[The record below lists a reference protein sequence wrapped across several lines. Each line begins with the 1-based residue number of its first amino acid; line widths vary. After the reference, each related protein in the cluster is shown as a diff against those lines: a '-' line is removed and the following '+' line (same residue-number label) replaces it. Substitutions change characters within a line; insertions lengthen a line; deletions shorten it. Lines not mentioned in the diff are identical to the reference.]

1 MLKNY
6 FKAAWRNF
14 RKRKIHI
21 LINVLGLAIGLC
33 ACITIYL
40 ISRYE
45 FSFDSFHPDKDRI
58 YRIAGKVEES
68 NGQSFYVEDIPP
80 QAPSTLRKEVPGFE
94 TVAGFYRYR
103 PKVTIE
109 KQNHERVNYDCFVEG
124 SNTPGVIIADSNYF
138 SIFQYEWL
146 AGSSA
151 TSLNEPYNVGLSEI
165 TARKYFGTSN
175 WKEVIGKEVIYDDSL
190 KVRVSG
196 IVKDWNKNTDFPYR
210 EFISFSTIKSSFL
223 KEEMDKNDWRP
234 GKGNIWIWSVAKL
247 APGVSHDQIRSRMQG
262 IIQKNMRLDLDTKFS
277 LQLQPLADIHF
288 NNDYAHDDIR
298 KAHKPTLFGLI
309 TIAIFLLIIAVIN
322 FINLT
327 AALSIER
334 EKEIGIRKVMGSS
347 ARSIIFQFLIETFL
361 VVQVA
366 VVIALTLTG
375 LVFSV
380 FKGFFPSGVVLD
392 LFNPDTLL
400 FILLVTI
407 VTVLISGLY
416 PAKVLSSFVPVVS
429 LKGSST
435 AQKRVSKWSF
445 QKGLIVFQF
454 TLSLIFTISSIVII
468 DQIRFMRYSDFK
480 FSTDTVIIINNWDDQ
495 HGKIRV
501 LKQQI
506 EQLSG
511 VEKVI
516 LESKPPAGVIEEE
529 PLKYKGKEEIE
540 MLVSKQGGDENFI
553 PFYAMK
559 LLAGRNLR
567 HSDSLSEF
575 VINETFVK
583 KLGFQTPDQA
593 IGRLLY
599 KGNKAY
605 PIAGVVQDFHE
616 GSFHEA
622 IGPLAIGHM
631 PEREKS
637 LAIRLATHEKSV
649 ASSESLIRKIENIW
663 SGIYP
668 GITFSYTFFDAI
680 IARMYEKEQKTSK
693 LMLTAMLISIIISS
707 LGLLGLVM
715 FTTQIKKKEI
725 GIRKVLGAS
734 FGNIV
739 LHISREF
746 IILIFIAMLIASPV
760 AWYFMNHWLQNFA
773 YRIHINWWVF
783 VLAGF
788 IALIITLLTIG
799 FHCIKAALTN
809 PALSIR
815 QE

>member
-1 MLKNY
+1 M
-6 FKAAWRNF
+6 
-14 RKRKIHI
+14 
-21 LINVLGLAIGLC
+21 
-33 ACITIYL
+33 
-40 ISRYE
+40 
-45 FSFDSFHPDKDRI
+45 
-58 YRIAGKVEES
+58 
-68 NGQSFYVEDIPP
+68 
-80 QAPSTLRKEVPGFE
+80 
-94 TVAGFYRYR
+94 
-103 PKVTIE
+103 
-109 KQNHERVNYDCFVEG
+109 
-124 SNTPGVIIADSNYF
+124 
-138 SIFQYEWL
+138 
-146 AGSSA
+146 
-151 TSLNEPYNVGLSEI
+151 
-165 TARKYFGTSN
+165 
-175 WKEVIGKEVIYDDSL
+175 
-190 KVRVSG
+190 
-196 IVKDWNKNTDFPYR
+196 
-210 EFISFSTIKSSFL
+210 
-223 KEEMDKNDWRP
+223 
-234 GKGNIWIWSVAKL
+234 
-247 APGVSHDQIRSRMQG
+247 
-262 IIQKNMRLDLDTKFS
+262 
-277 LQLQPLADIHF
+277 
-288 NNDYAHDDIR
+288 
-298 KAHKPTLFGLI
+298 
-309 TIAIFLLIIAVIN
+309 
-322 FINLT
+322 
-327 AALSIER
+327 
-334 EKEIGIRKVMGSS
+334 
-347 ARSIIFQFLIETFL
+347 
-361 VVQVA
+361 
-366 VVIALTLTG
+366 
-375 LVFSV
+375 
-380 FKGFFPSGVVLD
+380 
-392 LFNPDTLL
+392 
-400 FILLVTI
+400 
-407 VTVLISGLY
+407 
-416 PAKVLSSFVPVVS
+416 LSSFVPVVS

-480 FSTDTVIIINNWDDQ
+480 FSTDAVIIINNWDDQ
-495 HGKIRV
+495 HGKIKV

-516 LESKPPAGVIEEE
+516 LQSKPPTGVIEEE

-540 MLVSKQGGDENFI
+540 MLVSRQGGDENFI

-559 LLAGRNLR
+559 LLAGRNLL

-575 VINETFVK
+575 VINETFAK

-593 IGRLLY
+593 IGKLLY
-599 KGNKAY
+599 KENKAY

-616 GSFHEA
+616 GSFHEV
-622 IGPLAIGHM
+622 IGPLVIGHM
-631 PEREKS
+631 PENEKS

-649 ASSESLIRKIENIW
+649 AGSESLIRKIENIW
-663 SGIYP
+663 GGIYP
-668 GITFSYTFFDAI
+668 DITFNYKFFDDI
-680 IARMYEKEQKTSK
+680 IARMYEKEQNTSK

>member
-6 FKAAWRNF
+6 FKTAWRNI
-14 RKRKIHI
+14 RKQKIHI
-21 LINVLGLAIGLC
+21 LINVFGLAIGLC

-40 ISRYE
+40 FSRYE
-45 FSFDSFHPDKDRI
+45 FSFDSFHPDGDRI

-80 QAPSTLRKEVPGFE
+80 QAPSTLRKEIPGFE
-94 TVAGFYRYR
+94 RIAGFYRYR
-103 PKVTIE
+103 PKITIE

-124 SNTPGVIIADSNYF
+124 ANTSGVIIADSNYF

-146 AGSSA
+146 AGDIA
-151 TSLNEPYNVGLSEI
+151 TSLNEPFNVVLSEN
-165 TARKYFGTSN
+165 TARKYFGTSD
-175 WKEVIGKEVIYDDSL
+175 WKDVIGKEVTYDDSL

-210 EFISFSTIKSSFL
+210 EFISFSTIRSSFL
-223 KEEMDKNDWRP
+223 KEEMDKNDWLP
-234 GKGNIWIWSVAKL
+234 GNDNRWIWSVAKL
-247 APGVSHDQIRSRMQG
+247 APGVSNDHIRSLMHG
-262 IIQKNMRLDLDTKFS
+262 VIQKNMKLDLDTKFS

-288 NNDYAHDDIR
+288 NNDYDHDDIR

-327 AALSIER
+327 VALSIER

-347 ARSIIFQFLIETFL
+347 NKSIIFQFLVQTFL
-361 VVQVA
+361 VVQAA
-366 VVIALTLTG
+366 VVIALVISW

-380 FKGFFPSGVVLD
+380 FKGFFPPGVTLD
-392 LFNPDTLL
+392 LFNPNTLL
-400 FILLVTI
+400 FILLVTTF
-407 VTVLISGLY
+407 TVLISGLY
-416 PAKVLSSFVPVVS
+416 PANVLSSFVPVIS
-429 LKGSST
+429 LKSNPTS
-435 AQKRVSKWSF
+435 QKKISKRSF

-454 TLSLIFTISSIVII
+454 TLSLIFIISSIII
-468 DQIRFMRYSDFK
+468 MDQIRFMGYSDFK
-480 FSTDTVIIINNWDDQ
+480 FRTDAVIIINNWDDQ

-516 LESKPPAGVIEEE
+516 LQSKPPTGVTEEE
-529 PLKYKGKEEIE
+529 PLKYKGKEEIK
-540 MLVSKQGGDENFI
+540 MLVSIQEGDENFI

-575 VINETFVK
+575 VINETFAK
-583 KLGFQTPDQA
+583 KLGFQAPGEA
-593 IGRLLY
+593 IGKLLY
-599 KGNKAY
+599 KENKAF
-605 PIAGVVQDFHE
+605 PIVGVVKDFHE

-622 IGPLAIGHM
+622 IGPLVIGHM

-637 LAIRLATHEKSV
+637 LAIRLAMHGKSV
-649 ASSESLIRKIENIW
+649 PSSEPLIRKIENIW

-668 GITFSYTFFDAI
+668 GVTFNYKFFDDI
-680 IARMYEKEQKTSK
+680 ISQMYEKEQKASK
-693 LMLTAMLISIIISS
+693 LILTAMLISIIVSS

-715 FTTQIKKKEI
+715 FTTQIKRKEI

-734 FGNIV
+734 FGNII
-739 LHISREF
+739 LYISREF
-746 IILIFIAMLIASPV
+746 IILIFIAILFASPI
-760 AWYFMNHWLQNFA
+760 AWYFMSHWLQDFT

-783 VLAGF
+783 VLAGLIALF
-788 IALIITLLTIG
+788 IALLAIC
-799 FHCIKAALTN
+799 FHCIKAALAN
-809 PALSIR
+809 PILSIR